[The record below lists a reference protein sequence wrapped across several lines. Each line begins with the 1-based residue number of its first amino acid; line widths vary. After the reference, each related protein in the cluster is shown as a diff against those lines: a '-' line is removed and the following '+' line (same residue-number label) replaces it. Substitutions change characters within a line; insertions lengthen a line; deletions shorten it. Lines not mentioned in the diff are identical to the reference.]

1 MVNRLHQFVLNYS
14 GPKLTIVAS
23 GGGSHLSL
31 LTSIPGSSALINA
44 VYHPYSVEATEQFI
58 EGTVVPI
65 PLEKSGESYKSV
77 QSGMAAML
85 AKSAYLKTKDGIGV
99 GVTAALTTNRSRR
112 GLNEAFIGIYDP
124 LTGYRLWHAVF
135 DKISQDQ
142 YARLGKTAIE
152 VVSLSKR
159 QEEDRTLT
167 QIVLDLI
174 QQGTCC
180 HEPCKLVYQSS

>member
-31 LTSIPGSSALINA
+31 LTSIPGSSTIING
-44 VYHPYSVEATEQFI
+44 VYHPYSVEATENFI
-58 EGTVVPI
+58 DGTVVPI

-77 QSGMAAML
+77 QSGMAAMM
-85 AKSAYLKTKDGIGV
+85 AKAAYGKIKDGIGI
-99 GVTAALTTNRSRR
+99 GVTAALTTNRPRR
-112 GLNEAFIGIYDP
+112 GLNEGFIGIYDP
-124 LTGYRLWHAVF
+124 LIGYKIWHIVL
-135 DKISQDQ
+135 DKISEDQ
-142 YARLGKTAIE
+142 YKRLGKTAVEI
-152 VVSLSKR
+152 VSLSKR
-159 QEEDRTLT
+159 QEEDRLLT

-174 QQGTCC
+174 QQGICC